1 MKSNPSW
8 VRSQNL
14 QAKVRAILKFSNGEE
29 KETFILET
37 FELFNIPTPDDLTSF
52 DSWFEHYNTKLAEV
66 QTSSPEN
73 HKAELDEWLKS
84 HEGWD
89 LSINSVIQSYD
100 SEWNPIFSN
109 LVYNK

>member
-8 VRSQNL
+8 VRSQSL

-29 KETFILET
+29 KETIILET
-37 FELFNIPTPDDLTSF
+37 FELSNIPTPDGLTSF
-52 DSWFEHYNTKLAEV
+52 DSFFKLYNAKLAEI
-66 QTSSPEN
+66 QTSSPES